1 VSVTLAE
8 TAQLVDGS
16 LPESGDPG
24 DALITPLKK
33 KTLGGKTYARDSTI
47 EALLVKLS
55 ALPRDELL
63 ARAAITRRSDASYVP
78 SECLVYFVRASR
90 RDNSDAWFERLYR
103 VLTER
108 VLRCLPRPESADGRT
123 ESLTRGRIR
132 NKVFGRFVELL
143 AADRTGPAA
152 KLDYF
157 EVRFD
162 GALASL
168 RRDAQEQAWRDEIR
182 STTLE
187 FDEETGEPSPE
198 VERAVGHWDPFA
210 ATEIDEADYRLRLD
224 AAIEALPPEQ
234 IRIIDML
241 RQGFPID
248 SKEPDVMT
256 IAKAL
261 GRSEKTIRT
270 HRDKA
275 YAALRTALLD
285 GDHQ

>member
-1 VSVTLAE
+1 MSVTLAE